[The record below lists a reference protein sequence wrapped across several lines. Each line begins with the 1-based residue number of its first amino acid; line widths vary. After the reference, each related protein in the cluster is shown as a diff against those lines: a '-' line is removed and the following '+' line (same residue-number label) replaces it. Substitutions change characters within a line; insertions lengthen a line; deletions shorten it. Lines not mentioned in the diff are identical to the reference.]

1 MATSNSLKGMHN
13 LRTIQTKR
21 RDADSY
27 KENSDYLKLFMLEK
41 ERTRLHNERV
51 RLLLR
56 LENLNTRMKEIEE
69 FYASV
74 LNSNNSSTINEP
86 SDSPDIEVKKWKTKP
101 IKY

>member
-1 MATSNSLKGMHN
+1 MPTSNSLKGMHN

-21 RDADSY
+21 KDADAY

-56 LENLNTRMKEIEE
+56 LETLNARMKEIEE
-69 FYASV
+69 FYTATLGIQRTAPV
-74 LNSNNSSTINEP
+74 EEKCDGMEP
-86 SDSPDIEVKKWKTKP
+86 ESKEWKTKP
-101 IKY
+101 INY